1 MFILKAAFLD
11 DLRFIGSKLSYRLEM
26 TRIVF
31 DWAVTAGDSDLIA
44 KTAAAGYMLD
54 DIINGCEVC

>member
-1 MFILKAAFLD
+1 MD

-31 DWAVTAGDSDLIA
+31 DKAVTAGDAELIA

-54 DIINGCEVC
+54 DIINGYEVR